1 MSKKTLLEEL
11 LALLPPASE
20 KGRLEEIAR
29 RAGVP
34 YHTLLK
40 IVNRQTVDPRVSTVD
55 NLLRHLRAR
64 EAA

>member
-20 KGRLEEIAR
+20 RGRLEDIAQQ
-29 RAGVP
+29 AGVP

-40 IVNRQTVDPRVSTVD
+40 IVNRQTTDPRVSTVD
-55 NLLRHLRAR
+55 NLLRHLRER
-64 EAA
+64 AAA